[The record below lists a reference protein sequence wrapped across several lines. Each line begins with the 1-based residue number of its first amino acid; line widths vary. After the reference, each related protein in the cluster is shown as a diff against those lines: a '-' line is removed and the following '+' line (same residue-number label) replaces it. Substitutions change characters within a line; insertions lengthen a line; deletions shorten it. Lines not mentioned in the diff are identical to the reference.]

1 MVLSFLFLKE
11 KKEQHNS
18 FPERKERTEHMKEQT
33 LPPSRILQER
43 KKKIPKFSQP
53 LLHRGRRPVDGQM
66 WISCENA
73 RVSDRRYVDNYVDDV
88 DSRVF

>member
-1 MVLSFLFLKE
+1 
-11 KKEQHNS
+11 
-18 FPERKERTEHMKEQT
+18 MKEQT

-66 WISCENA
+66 WISCKNA